1 MSLISREEPIL
12 VCGCQSMWL
21 PVLTIKWALSPGG
34 TLRQRLPP
42 EQAAMLC
49 SSVSL
54 HLIFQTVQFSP
65 SCPCNELFR
74 SSAKVCTFTCNQ
86 LKHVCTLSVHVH
98 SNLYMWLPRIV
109 NSYSPKACTAHL
121 PMIISSSTMLIIFTH
136 ITFSIFWILSSER
149 FPEVKLL
156 RQRPQILL

>member
-1 MSLISREEPIL
+1 MYPHWLWITKRRQKSFYHGLYIWCSALLNIYMSLISREEPIL
-12 VCGCQSMWL
+12 ECGCQSMWL

-34 TLRQRLPP
+34 TLRQRLLP

-98 SNLYMWLPRIV
+98 SNLYMWLPRIA
-109 NSYSPKACTAHL
+109 NSYSPKACTAH
-121 PMIISSSTMLIIFTH
+121 IHT
-136 ITFSIFWILSSER
+136 
-149 FPEVKLL
+149 
-156 RQRPQILL
+156 